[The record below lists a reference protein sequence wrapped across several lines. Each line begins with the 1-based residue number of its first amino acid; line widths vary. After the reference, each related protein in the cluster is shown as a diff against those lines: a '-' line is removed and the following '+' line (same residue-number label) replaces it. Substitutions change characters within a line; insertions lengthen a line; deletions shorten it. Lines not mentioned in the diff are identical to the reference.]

1 MNRESYNF
9 TSLNQWRDLEWP
21 LRQKW
26 IFLSRNQ
33 VFSLPV
39 VYGLLLVQKKNIF
52 VSFVSIRSFWAVYER
67 IFSILRILNL
77 ELTFAVCSERESK
90 STIFAPFW
98 ID

>member
-1 MNRESYNF
+1 MF
-9 TSLNQWRDLEWP
+9 
-21 LRQKW
+21 K
-26 IFLSRNQ
+26 SRNQ

-39 VYGLLLVQKKNIF
+39 VYGLLLLQKKNIF